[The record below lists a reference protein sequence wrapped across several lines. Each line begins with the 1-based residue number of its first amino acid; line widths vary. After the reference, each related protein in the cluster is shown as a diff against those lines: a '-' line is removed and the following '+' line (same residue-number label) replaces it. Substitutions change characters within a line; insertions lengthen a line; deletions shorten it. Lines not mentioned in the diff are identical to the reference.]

1 MTMAEKNISKQGSKK
16 FFIGSIL
23 LILIAGGFYLYLAHA
38 KESNANADSK
48 ERSKEAA
55 KGIVIRTAF
64 VTPSTPERILTVP
77 GEVRAYTEV
86 TLYAKITGYL
96 KTISVDKGDNVKSG
110 QILATIESPE
120 TDRLY
125 MASEAS
131 AKNLRSIAKRDED
144 LLAKGLIAPQDAE
157 QAVANAEAA
166 EETLKSLGEQRSY
179 EIIKAPFN
187 GKVTARY
194 ADAGALLQSTSNSVP
209 IVTISEVNRL
219 RIYIYLDQK
228 DATFIKEGDSVSIR
242 LLERPDINI
251 KARITRYTGEI
262 DARSRTLLAEIDL
275 DNKNNV
281 ILPGSFVQVSLKI
294 KAQPL
299 LQIPSDALI
308 IKGKDYIAAV
318 VDSSGILHMRKIDIA
333 DNDGKT
339 IQIVS
344 GLVAGDRVGLGIGDG
359 LKDGDKVQI
368 TEPPAVQG
376 K

>member
-1 MTMAEKNISKQGSKK
+1 MAEKNTTKQGSGK
-16 FFIGSIL
+16 FFISGIV
-23 LILIAGGFYLYLAHA
+23 LILIAGGFYFYLAHA

-48 ERSKEAA
+48 ERGKEAA
-55 KGIVIRTAF
+55 LGMVIRTAT
-64 VTPSTPERILTVP
+64 VTPSTPERILTIP

-96 KTISVDKGDNVKSG
+96 KKINVDKGDNVREG
-110 QILATIESPE
+110 QVLATIESPE

-125 MASEAS
+125 EASEAS
-131 AKNLRSIAKRDED
+131 AKNLRSIAKRDEE
-144 LLAKGLIAPQDAE
+144 LLAKALIAPQDAE
-157 QAVANAEAA
+157 QAAANADAA
-166 EETLKSLGEQRSY
+166 EETLKSLAEQRAY
-179 EIIKAPFN
+179 EIMKAPFS

-209 IVTISEVNRL
+209 VITVSEVDRL

-228 DATFIKEGDSVSIR
+228 DASFIKEGDSVSIR

-251 KARITRYTGEI
+251 KAKISRYTGEI
-262 DARSRTLLAEIDL
+262 DSRSRTLLAEIDL

-281 ILPGSFVQVSLKI
+281 ILPGSFVQVSLRI

-299 LQIPSDALI
+299 LQMPSDALI
-308 IKGKDYIAAV
+308 IKGKDYYAAV
-318 VDSSGILHMRKIDIA
+318 VDASGILHMRKIEIA
-333 DNDGKT
+333 DNDGRT

-344 GLVAGDRVGLGIGDG
+344 GLAAGDQIGLGIGDA
-359 LKDGDKVQI
+359 LKDGDKVQV
-368 TEPPAVQG
+368 TKPPPPAG